1 MNKILYEISICL
13 QENVSTVCLR
23 RGLLCILWK
32 LDMQICLWIL
42 MVIEE
47 ILPNSF
53 LLNEKTMTKTKILS
67 RWLGSKGQI
76 MQTPTAF
83 VIVQFCMWNMF
94 SISKKNEHMKDVVS
108 VILQIFILLIRVE
121 ENIFPCI
128 YLFFS
133 YFQSQFFV
141 CFVCS
146 MERLYTIMPC

>member
-1 MNKILYEISICL
+1 MK
-13 QENVSTVCLR
+13 QVSVFRKMC
-23 RGLLCILWK
+23 LLCVWGEVYFVFCGSWTCK
-32 LDMQICLWIL
+32 WSICLWIL
-42 MVIEE
+42 VVIEE

-76 MQTPTAF
+76 MQTPTVF

-94 SISKKNEHMKDVVS
+94 SISKKNENMKDVVS

-128 YLFFS
+128 CLFFS
-133 YFQSQFFV
+133 YFQSQF
-141 CFVCS
+141 FVCS